1 MSAPMSDPKIEYRNL
16 GKDFT
21 GLFVTTY
28 YFRNADCNTCIDLP
42 LYQTGIIHYL
52 EVTERPEFKGWKV
65 LIYIDAYSL
74 QNPIFNGN
82 TQNNALRAKHNSD
95 WKKITEH
102 PNTVFCVVTWPEYAL
117 KDATKIDEAILRA
130 IRMKAFCDF
139 PDTPVFLRDG
149 DTLFPNLMGSKKDA
163 TPLHNITECL
173 AIWEKTFWDEMKKL
187 PPQTFQ
193 VASQPNYR
201 AGWHVNL
208 ATGIKT
214 NGCYAALTSTLGG
227 IPQFKDGS
235 LWKKCLE
242 YLRANTKIVNGVA
255 NDMNKPTYIGKDEQL
270 IIYVI
275 VPALFPTVRFYYLEY
290 AQVEG
295 VAVEVTADTPFAA
308 ALKDMKQYPSPYK
321 ESLGEALTPIPPSTF
336 KRKDDNEK
344 TELTHLNTEMIRK
357 CFSGDL
363 NDLMKTIF
371 KYYYDKISGAR
382 QTGGSRRGVSRR
394 TSYRRGRRTRGK
406 YCRSRPKRK

>member
-1 MSAPMSDPKIEYRNL
+1 
-16 GKDFT
+16 
-21 GLFVTTY
+21 
-28 YFRNADCNTCIDLP
+28 
-42 LYQTGIIHYL
+42 
-52 EVTERPEFKGWKV
+52 
-65 LIYIDAYSL
+65 
-74 QNPIFNGN
+74 
-82 TQNNALRAKHNSD
+82 
-95 WKKITEH
+95 
-102 PNTVFCVVTWPEYAL
+102 
-117 KDATKIDEAILRA
+117 
-130 IRMKAFCDF
+130 
-139 PDTPVFLRDG
+139 
-149 DTLFPNLMGSKKDA
+149 MGSKKDA